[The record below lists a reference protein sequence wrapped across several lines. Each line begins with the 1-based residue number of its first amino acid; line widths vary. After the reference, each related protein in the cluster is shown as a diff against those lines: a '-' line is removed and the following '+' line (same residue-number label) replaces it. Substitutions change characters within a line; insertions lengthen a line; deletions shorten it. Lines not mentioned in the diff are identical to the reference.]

1 MERTLV
7 LIKPDAMQ
15 RGLIGEIMHRFER
28 KGLKLIGL
36 KMYTLND
43 ELIDEWYGHHK
54 GKSFFA
60 DLKSYMQWTPIVAIV
75 WEGLDAITTVRK
87 IVGITKGREADTGS
101 IRGDFGMS
109 GQQNLIHASDSAEA
123 AQKEIG
129 LIFDEAELFTYLS
142 ASECLIYGEEERKA

>member
-54 GKSFFA
+54 GKSFFS
-60 DLKSYMQWTPIVAIV
+60 DLKTYMQWTPIVAIV

-123 AQKEIG
+123 AKKEIG
-129 LIFDEAELFTYLS
+129 LIFAEEELFSYVS
-142 ASECLIYGEEERKA
+142 ASECLIYGQEERK

>member
-1 MERTLV
+1 
-7 LIKPDAMQ
+7 
-15 RGLIGEIMHRFER
+15 
-28 KGLKLIGL
+28 
-36 KMYTLND
+36 
-43 ELIDEWYGHHK
+43 
-54 GKSFFA
+54 
-60 DLKSYMQWTPIVAIV
+60 VAIV

-129 LIFDEAELFTYLS
+129 LIFNEDELFTYLS
-142 ASECLIYGEEERKA
+142 ASECLIYGAEERK